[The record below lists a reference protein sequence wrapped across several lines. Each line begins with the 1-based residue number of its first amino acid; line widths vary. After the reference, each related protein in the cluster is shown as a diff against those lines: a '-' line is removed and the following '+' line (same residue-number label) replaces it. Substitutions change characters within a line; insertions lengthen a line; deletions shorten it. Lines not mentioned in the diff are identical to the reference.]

1 MEIIMQKSDAT
12 STSNFF
18 KTAISTDYIDS
29 LSFNVIL
36 TADNELVIF
45 NSISTE
51 TAFKNIIQNST
62 TSELKNYEIITLDT
76 VLKELNNLKIVKN
89 IYLNIV
95 PLQTGIINDEN
106 IQNVTS
112 RINNYIDILK
122 STVEK
127 YPKLP
132 IYIHSINRI
141 IVSKML
147 EKKIAAKIGFILY
160 ENDLNFI
167 DTDYYII
174 TMSAFDDSIINMLI
188 NNNKKVILYLHSEYY
203 IAFAYEHYLGV
214 TSTPELQQDFK
225 KIGIITNYP
234 QIIYKVFET

>member
-62 TSELKNYEIITLDT
+62 TSELKNYEIITLAT

-122 STVEK
+122 
-127 YPKLP
+127 
-132 IYIHSINRI
+132 R
-141 IVSKML
+141 
-147 EKKIAAKIGFILY
+147 
-160 ENDLNFI
+160 
-167 DTDYYII
+167 
-174 TMSAFDDSIINMLI
+174 
-188 NNNKKVILYLHSEYY
+188 
-203 IAFAYEHYLGV
+203 
-214 TSTPELQQDFK
+214 Q
-225 KIGIITNYP
+225 
-234 QIIYKVFET
+234 